1 MKVAEVVVFSGMPK
15 VLSYKIPPDFHLSRG
30 MRVKVPL
37 RNSIKTGL
45 VVEIIN
51 EEKEGLKDIIESL
64 DPAPLIPEDIIDLLA
79 WTSKYYHA
87 SIGATM
93 QLAFPPLVRKG
104 MDLKKISAGR
114 AGHNRNIENPPE
126 HTREQAHAIKTIG
139 HLIEKKRFHVA
150 VLHGV
155 TGSGKTEVY
164 IEAAI
169 KTLSLGGSV
178 IYMVPEIALT
188 PQTVMRINSRIPFES
203 AIFHSGLSPNDRS
216 REFIKVTSG
225 RSRFVIG
232 TRSAI
237 FAPLTDVGLIIID
250 EEHDQSYKQ
259 SDGVTYN
266 ARDLA
271 IMRASKA
278 DAVVILGSA
287 TPSLETYE
295 RAKRTDHTLIT
306 MTERTGRASLPEI
319 SIIDMRGRSEVL
331 SRELVDAV
339 RGTLDKNQQTLL
351 FLNRRG
357 FSSVM
362 ICPGC
367 GEILECRRCSRG
379 LTYHKARQLAVC
391 HYCGHTQAVPE
402 ICPGCGCIEMKHV
415 GLGVERVIEEIQ
427 NLIPEARLLQMDSD
441 KIDTPLRLNRALK
454 AIAERE
460 VDIIIG
466 TQMISKG
473 HDFPGLTLVG
483 IIHAEQLLHMPD
495 FRAAERT
502 FQQVVQVAGRAGR
515 TRPDTKVILQTLIPE
530 HQIMGFI
537 SGHDYLSMISSET
550 EIRRKTG
557 FPPFA
562 YMARCI
568 FSSPKENESEEYA
581 VRIAKK
587 IKGNG
592 VNILGPSPAPIEL
605 LRNSY
610 RWNIILLSGNRSRL
624 HSCLDSLGKMK
635 FPSSLK
641 VKIDV
646 DPYDML

>member
-1 MKVAEVVVFSGMPK
+1 MNVAEVVVFSGVPK
-15 VLSYKIPPDFHLSRG
+15 VLSYGIPPDVHLSKG

-45 VVEIIN
+45 VVEIA
-51 EEKEGLKDIIESL
+51 EKGKVGLRDVIEPL
-64 DPAPLIPEDIIDLLA
+64 DQAPLIPEDMIDLLA

-104 MDLKKISAGR
+104 IDLEKIPAGKTVR
-114 AGHNRNIENPPE
+114 NRDIEDPPE
-126 HTREQAHAIKTIG
+126 HTKDQVNAIKTIG
-139 HLIEKKRFHVA
+139 DLIEKKRFNVT

-169 KTLSLGGSV
+169 KTLSMGGSV

-188 PQTVMRINSRIPFES
+188 PQTIMRINNRIPYES
-203 AIFHSGLSPNDRS
+203 AVFHSGLRPNDRS
-216 REFIKVTSG
+216 REFVKVTSG
-225 RSRFVIG
+225 RARFVIG

-237 FAPLTDVGLIIID
+237 FAPLKDVGLIIVD

-266 ARDLA
+266 ARDIA

-295 RAKRTDHTLIT
+295 RAGRTGHTLIL
-306 MTERTGRASLPEI
+306 MPERTGKASLPEI
-319 SIIDMRGRSEVL
+319 SIVDMRGRSEVV
-331 SRELVDAV
+331 SRELVDAI
-339 RGTLDKNQQTLL
+339 RGTLDKNEQALL

-367 GEILECRRCSRG
+367 GEVLECRRCSRG
-379 LTYHKARQLAVC
+379 LTYHKSRRHAIC
-391 HYCGHTQAVPE
+391 HYCGYTQSVPE

-415 GLGVERVIEEIQ
+415 GLGVERVVEEIQ
-427 NLIPEARLLQMDSD
+427 LLIPEAKLLQMDSD
-441 KIDTPLRLNRALK
+441 KIDTPLRLKKALK
-454 AIAERE
+454 AISEKQ
-460 VDIIIG
+460 VDIIVG

-483 IIHAEQLLHMPD
+483 IIHAEQLLYMPD

-515 TRPDTKVILQTLIPE
+515 TMPDTKVILQTLIPD

-537 SGHDYLSMISSET
+537 SGHDYTSMISTET
-550 EIRRKTG
+550 DIRRKTG

-581 VRIAKK
+581 IKVSKK
-587 IKGNG
+587 IKESG
-592 VNILGPSPAPIEL
+592 VSILGPSPAPIEL

-610 RWNIILLSGNRSRL
+610 RWNLILLSGSRSRL
-624 HSCLDSLGKMK
+624 HACLDRLEKMK

>member
-1 MKVAEVVVFSGMPK
+1 MNVAEVVVFSGMPK
-15 VLSYKIPPDFHLSRG
+15 VLSYGIPKDFCLSRG

-37 RNSIKTGL
+37 RNSVKTGL
-45 VVEIIN
+45 IIEITS
-51 EEKEGLKDIIESL
+51 EEKEGLRDVIVSL
-64 DPAPLIPEDIIDLLA
+64 DPIPLIPEDIIDLLA

-104 MDLKKISAGR
+104 MDMEKIPAGKTVL
-114 AGHNRNIENPPE
+114 NRDIEDPPE
-126 HTREQAHAIKTIG
+126 HTNEQVNAIKTIG
-139 HLIEKKRFHVA
+139 DLIEKKRFHVA

-169 KTLSLGGSV
+169 KILSQGGSV

-188 PQTVMRINSRIPFES
+188 PQTIMRINSRIPYES
-203 AIFHSGLSPNDRS
+203 AVFHSGLSPKDRS
-216 REFIKVTSG
+216 REFVKVTTG

-237 FAPLTDVGLIIID
+237 FTPLKDVGLIIVD

-278 DAVVILGSA
+278 DAIVILGSA

-295 RAKRTDHTLIT
+295 RAGRTGHTLIT
-306 MTERTGRASLPEI
+306 MTERAGKASLPGI
-319 SIIDMRGRSEVL
+319 SVVDMRGRSEVV
-331 SRELVDAV
+331 SRELVDAI
-339 RGTLDKNQQTLL
+339 RGTLDKNEQTLL

-367 GEILECRRCSRG
+367 GEVLQCRRCSRG

-391 HYCGHTQAVPE
+391 HYCGHTQTVPE
-402 ICPGCGCIEMKHV
+402 ICPDCGCIEMKHV
-415 GLGVERVIEEIQ
+415 GLGVERIIEEIQ
-427 NLIPEARLLQMDSD
+427 GLIPEARLLQMDSD

-454 AIAERE
+454 AISEKE

-483 IIHAEQLLHMPD
+483 IIHAEQLLYMPD

-515 TRPDTKVILQTLIPE
+515 TMPDTRVILQTLIPE

-537 SGHDYLSMISSET
+537 SGHDYSSMISYEA
-550 EIRRKTG
+550 EIRKSTG

-581 VRIAKK
+581 IKVSKK
-587 IKGNG
+587 IKESG
-592 VNILGPSPAPIEL
+592 VSIMGPSSAPIEL

-610 RWNIILLSGNRSRL
+610 RWNLILLSGSRSRL
-624 HSCLDSLGKMK
+624 HSCLDRLEKMK

>member
-1 MKVAEVVVFSGMPK
+1 MNVAEVVVFSGMPK
-15 VLSYKIPPDFHLSRG
+15 VLSYRIPPDMVLSKG

-45 VVEIIN
+45 II
-51 EEKEGLKDIIESL
+51 EVTSKEKEGLKDVIESL
-64 DPAPLIPEDIIDLLA
+64 DTIPLIPEDIIDLLA
-79 WTSKYYHA
+79 WTSRYYHA

-104 MDLKKISAGR
+104 MDVEKISAGKT
-114 AGHNRNIENPPE
+114 GHNQDIENPPE
-126 HTREQAHAIKTIG
+126 HTKEQVHAIKTIG
-139 HLIEKKRFHVA
+139 ALIEKKRFHVA

-169 KTLSLGGSV
+169 KALSLGGSV

-188 PQTVMRINSRIPFES
+188 PQTIMRINRRVPFES
-203 AIFHSGLSPNDRS
+203 AVFHSGLSPNDRS
-216 REFIKVTSG
+216 REFLKVTLG
-225 RSRFVIG
+225 KARFVIG

-237 FAPLTDVGLIIID
+237 FAPLKNVNLIIVD

-271 IMRASKA
+271 IMRASKNGA
-278 DAVVILGSA
+278 IVILGSA
-287 TPSLETYE
+287 TPSIETYE
-295 RAKRTDHTLIT
+295 RAKKTGHTLIEIK
-306 MTERTGRASLPEI
+306 ERAGNASLPGI
-319 SIIDMRGRSEVL
+319 SIVDMRGRSEVI
-331 SRELVDAV
+331 SQELFTAINE
-339 RGTLDKNQQTLL
+339 TLNKNQQALL

-367 GEILECRRCSRG
+367 GKVLECKRCSRG
-379 LTYHKARQLAVC
+379 LTYHKSRQHAVC

-402 ICPGCGCIEMKHV
+402 ICPECGCIEMKHL
-415 GLGVERVIEEIQ
+415 GLGVERIIEEVQ
-427 NLIPEARLLQMDSD
+427 NLIPGARLLQMDSD
-441 KIDTPLRLNRALK
+441 KIDTASRLNKALRAIIEK
-454 AIAERE
+454 E
-460 VDIIIG
+460 VDIIVG

-483 IIHAEQLLHMPD
+483 IIHAEQLLYMAD

-515 TRPDTKVILQTLIPE
+515 TMPDTRVILQTLIPE
-530 HQIMGFI
+530 HQLMGFI
-537 SGHDYLSMISSET
+537 SGHDYSSMVSFET
-550 EIRRKTG
+550 EIRKKTG
-557 FPPFA
+557 FPPYS

-568 FSSPKENESEEYA
+568 FSSLKEHESEEFA
-581 VRIAKK
+581 VKTSKK
-587 IKGNG
+587 LKESG

-610 RWNIILLSGNRSRL
+610 RWNFFIISGNRSRL
-624 HSCLDSLGKMK
+624 HSCLDRLENMK
-635 FPSSLK
+635 LPASLK